1 MGMTTTHLPST
12 DASNDRDAARRARI
26 RVPLKTPSGILGR
39 IVTWYS
45 RRAFGDVPDPAYV
58 MSHHP
63 GVLRATL
70 SYEGKVAKWD
80 ALDADLKNLAQLASA
95 ASIGCSWCMD
105 FGYFAA
111 HSKGQSVEKFAEVPR
126 WRQSDVFTPLER
138 DVIAYA
144 EAMTATPPQVTD
156 EMVDALVADLGVPA
170 VVELT
175 KMVAVENERSRFNSA
190 LGLTSQG
197 FSDRCELAPPR

>member
-1 MGMTTTHLPST
+1 PRTTGPSGSVLSHLRHRRCLMGMTTTHLPST
-12 DASNDRDAARRARI
+12 DASHDRDEARRAI

-70 SYEGKVAKWD
+70 SYEGKVATWD
-80 ALDADLKNLAQLASA
+80 ALDADLKNLVQLASA

-138 DVIAYA
+138 DVIADA
-144 EAMTATPPQVTD
+144 EAMNATPPRGT
-156 EMVDALVADLGVPA
+156 
-170 VVELT
+170 
-175 KMVAVENERSRFNSA
+175 
-190 LGLTSQG
+190 
-197 FSDRCELAPPR
+197 

>member
-1 MGMTTTHLPST
+1 MGMTTHPPST

-80 ALDADLKNLAQLASA
+80 ALDDDLKNCSTASSRP
-95 ASIGCSWCMD
+95 ASRVAWSPSC
-105 FGYFAA
+105 
-111 HSKGQSVEKFAEVPR
+111 
-126 WRQSDVFTPLER
+126 T
-138 DVIAYA
+138 AYA
-144 EAMTATPPQVTD
+144 TR
-156 EMVDALVADLGVPA
+156 
-170 VVELT
+170 
-175 KMVAVENERSRFNSA
+175 RSCPGSW
-190 LGLTSQG
+190 T
-197 FSDRCELAPPR
+197 RCH